1 MNLIIS
7 FLNIYFLI
15 NISKKIGK
23 KIDSRNYSFVFLH
36 HNKDYVQTPFLAKFL
51 NTKTI
56 YFCAEPQRQ
65 FYDKGLLK
73 SFKSNKQS
81 GKTIYT
87 FLTDLLDIPC
97 KNYLSKKIELLDY
110 ENIQHCDVVLT
121 NSYYSYESIL
131 SAYGIVSKVVYLGGD
146 VFPKKSANKISKK
159 NQTKKQII
167 SVGAINALKGF
178 EFIINS
184 IALVDENIRPNF
196 MIVGNSIDKVYS
208 KKIEEVAID
217 KNVKLNIKVNVSDD
231 DLYQYLNQSYLF
243 AYAPFLEPLGLAPL
257 EAMSM
262 GLPVI
267 AVKEGGLRETI
278 ANGKNGFLVDRD
290 NDLFADAISKLISDK
305 DKHNLIKKHNVKS
318 IQDFWNWE
326 MAYQRFLEAIN

>member
-1 MNLIIS
+1 MG
-7 FLNIYFLI
+7 
-15 NISKKIGK
+15 KI
-23 KIDSRNYSFVFLH
+23 IDSRNYSFVFLH

-73 SFKSNKQS
+73 SIKSDKQS
-81 GKTIYT
+81 GKSIYT

-97 KNYLSKKIELLDY
+97 KNYLSKKIKQLDY
-110 ENIQHCDVVLT
+110 ENIQYCDVVLT

-146 VFPKKSANKISKK
+146 VFPNENSNKISIKNQTKK
-159 NQTKKQII
+159 QTKKQII

-184 IALVDENIRPNF
+184 IALVEKNIRPGL
-196 MIVGNSIDKVYS
+196 MIIGNSIDKVYS
-208 KKIEEVAID
+208 KKIEEIAIN

-231 DLYQYLNQSYLF
+231 DLYKYLKQSYLF
-243 AYAPFLEPLGLAPL
+243 IYTPFLEPLGLAPL
-257 EAMSM
+257 EAMSV

-267 AVKEGGLRETI
+267 AVKEGGLRETVQD
-278 ANGKNGFLVDRD
+278 GKNGFLLDR
-290 NDLFADAISKLISDK
+290 NNNLFADAISKLILDEN
-305 DKHNLIKKHNVKS
+305 KHDLIKKQNVKT
-318 IQDFWNWE
+318 IRDFWNWE